1 VETKFAI
8 DQKDEDYSSEKY
20 FRRLIRS
27 IKVSQKYFLF
37 FVACNQ
43 IPRQNELIKQIK
55 AKLPEKNI
63 EVIDFNEPITD
74 LLFELEAIL
83 ADKKPDAIFIK
94 GLGNSIS
101 SEGSGKE
108 NAVIHSLNLSRDSF
122 IDALP
127 CPMYLWLPEYAIVKI
142 TRHAPD
148 FFSVRSSVFYF
159 SSTAEQVI
167 SEIFQ
172 NTSAEWL
179 ETSSLSLTE
188 KQKRIA
194 MLESLLA
201 EYQGLQTEKRD
212 KSAERRLKRQLA
224 DIYYSI
230 SKYKKSIEYTE
241 QALVIS
247 REIEN
252 RKGESAD
259 LSSLG
264 SAYQSLGD
272 NKKALKYYEQ
282 ALAISREIGNLEGES
297 ADLGN
302 IGSIYRSLGNH
313 QEAIKFH
320 EQALAIS
327 RYTNN
332 RQTEE
337 VSLVN
342 LGNTYLKIGDD
353 ELAIECYKKALI
365 ISNEIG
371 YRSGMESA
379 LGNLG
384 SAYSKLG
391 EHKKAIRYHEQALKI
406 SQEIGFKKGEG
417 IHLGNLGNTYLSLD
431 NKKKAKD
438 YLTKSVKILR
448 EIDSPNAK
456 IFIKNLDKIKKSE
469 IRRAKNEWVKQL
481 RLENFMEGCFPLLI
495 LALFVIGLL
504 ILAYTSC

>member
-1 VETKFAI
+1 MVRSTSQIQRESDKYKQEELSAI
-8 DQKDEDYSSEKY
+8 T
-20 FRRLIRS
+20 RS
-27 IKVSQKYFLF
+27 IQLSRKYYLF
-37 FVACNQ
+37 FAACNQ
-43 IPRQNELIKQIK
+43 IEQQQALATEIRAN
-55 AKLPEKNI
+55 LPTKNI
-63 EVIDFNEPITD
+63 EILCFTEPITN
-74 LLFELEAIL
+74 LLAEIKLRL
-83 ADKKPDAIFIK
+83 KDKKPDAVFIQ

-101 SEGSGKE
+101 SDGIGKE
-108 NAVIHSLNLSRDSF
+108 NAVIHALNITRDAF
-122 IDALP
+122 NDTLP
-127 CPMYLWLPEYAIVKI
+127 CPMYLWLPEYAVVKI

-148 FFSVRSSVFYF
+148 FFSVRSGVFYF

-167 SEIFQ
+167 SDIFQ
-172 NTSAEWL
+172 STSVDWL
-179 ETSSLSLTE
+179 EISSLPIEE
-188 KQKRIA
+188 KQKRIK
-194 MLESLLA
+194 MLEGLLA
-201 EYQGLQTEKRD
+201 EYQGLQKEKRD
-212 KSAERRLKRQLA
+212 RAAERRLKRQLA
-224 DIYYSI
+224 DIYHSI
-230 SKYKKSIEYTE
+230 SQYRKSIEYVE

-272 NKKALKYYEQ
+272 NKKALKYYEH

-297 ADLGN
+297 SDLGN

-353 ELAIECYKKALI
+353 ELAIECYKKALV

-384 SAYSKLG
+384 NAYSKLG
-391 EHKKAIRYHEQALKI
+391 EHKKAIQYHEQALKI

-417 IHLGNLGNTYLSLD
+417 IHLGNIGNTYLSLD

-438 YLTKSVKILR
+438 YLTKSVKILH

-456 IFIKNLDKIKKSE
+456 IFLKNLDKIKKSE
-469 IRRAKNEWVKQL
+469 MRRAKNEWAKQL
-481 RLENFMEGCFPLLI
+481 ELENFMEGFFPLLI
-495 LALFVIGLL
+495 LASFVIGLL